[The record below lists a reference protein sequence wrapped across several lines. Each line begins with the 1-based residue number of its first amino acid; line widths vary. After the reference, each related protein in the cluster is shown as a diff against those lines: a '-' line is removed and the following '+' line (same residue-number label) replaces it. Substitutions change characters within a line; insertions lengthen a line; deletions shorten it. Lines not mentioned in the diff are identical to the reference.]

1 MVVASL
7 LMIALPLSSMIRPV
21 FGLMTVLFALNDL
34 YYYTGILWRARTR
47 AAIRDLWN
55 WFAASLPE
63 IIAHGTSFIDNYR
76 LKLRRPMGS
85 DRIVTLPNVI
95 TLGRLAL
102 VPIIVTLI
110 GDQRFWD
117 AVQLSA
123 IFVTLDIVDG
133 YLARATGQMTRLG
146 KVLDICVDKIALIGV
161 LLALSWVGILPIW
174 LVALAVGRVAVVG
187 ITASFLLSR
196 AMELPRSFWALP
208 ADLAFILYAWSP
220 SQEVLWLTVALN
232 LQAVISYAY
241 QASSMARQ
249 RG

>member
-85 DRIVTLPNVI
+85 DRIVIPAAEKNDSSWGFPNRRKYDSLHIEAVR
-95 TLGRLAL
+95 GEFASDGQ
-102 VPIIVTLI
+102 
-110 GDQRFWD
+110 GDRDHLF
-117 AVQLSA
+117 
-123 IFVTLDIVDG
+123 
-133 YLARATGQMTRLG
+133 
-146 KVLDICVDKIALIGV
+146 
-161 LLALSWVGILPIW
+161 
-174 LVALAVGRVAVVG
+174 
-187 ITASFLLSR
+187 
-196 AMELPRSFWALP
+196 
-208 ADLAFILYAWSP
+208 
-220 SQEVLWLTVALN
+220 
-232 LQAVISYAY
+232 
-241 QASSMARQ
+241 
-249 RG
+249 